1 VPGTY
6 RSGGAQERPGG
17 VCDIK
22 LFRRVKCDTPSRSR
36 PTPLAR
42 SQLRATA
49 PVPPGSA
56 HCRRLYLRT
65 GCSNPAGQLSC
76 SGLGSA
82 RAARGDRGDLGDLV
96 HLGGDLRGLRHLGA
110 ALEGPQVVGLSE
122 GVAAHLSHN
131 SIPPDSILA
140 LPFL

>member
-1 VPGTY
+1 M
-6 RSGGAQERPGG
+6 
-17 VCDIK
+17 
-22 LFRRVKCDTPSRSR
+22 KCDTPSRPSPGHSSGR
-36 PTPLAR
+36 QPRYLQA
-42 SQLRATA
+42 A
-49 PVPPGSA
+49 PV
-56 HCRRLYLRT
+56 YLRT